1 MKIFYSDHYTIPLPE
16 GHRFPMEKY
25 RLLREG
31 LVEAG
36 VLQLSEL
43 HQTRIAS
50 EDEVASVHSP
60 AYIKSVS
67 NGTLT
72 PMQIRKIGFPWSPE
86 LAVRSFATVGG
97 AISAAFEALKTGIS
111 GNLAGGTHHAFRES
125 GEGFCVFNDQA
136 VAAQL
141 ILSQKLVKKVLIVD
155 LDVHQGNG
163 TSDIFSDSEDVFVF
177 SMHGEKNYPFKKVN
191 SHLDIPLIDNMEDDE
206 YLGILGKHL
215 PSLFDQN
222 PDIVLYQAGVDPLR
236 EDRLGRLDLS
246 FAGLKERDRMVLSE
260 CKKRGIPVSL
270 AMGGGYAVP
279 ISLTV
284 EAHINTYR
292 VVKELYK

>member
-1 MKIFYSDHYTIPLPE
+1 
-16 GHRFPMEKY
+16 MEKY
-25 RLLREG
+25 RLLREW

-36 VLQLSEL
+36 VLQSSEL

-67 NGTLT
+67 NGTLE

-163 TSDIFSDSEDVFVF
+163 TSDIFSDSKDVFVF
-177 SMHGEKNYPFKKVN
+177 SMHGEKNYPFKKVK
-191 SHLDIPLIDNMEDDE
+191 SHLDIPLKDNMEDDE

-279 ISLTV
+279 ISFTV

-292 VVKELYK
+292 IVKELYK